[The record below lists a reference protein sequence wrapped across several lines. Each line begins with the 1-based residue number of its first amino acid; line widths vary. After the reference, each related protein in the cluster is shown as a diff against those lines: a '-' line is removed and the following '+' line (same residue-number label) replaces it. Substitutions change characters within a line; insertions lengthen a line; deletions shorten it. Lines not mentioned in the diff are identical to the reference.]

1 VRPFFDPRQNCA
13 ACLFMR
19 NNRMVKELSSAGG
32 LDFTP
37 GEPPEHI
44 NFP

>member
-19 NNRMVKELSSAGG
+19 NNRMVKELSSGAQG
-32 LDFTP
+32 DFTP
-37 GEPPEHI
+37 AETPDHI

>member
-1 VRPFFDPRQNCA
+1 
-13 ACLFMR
+13 MR
-19 NNRMVKELSSAGG
+19 NNRMVKDLSSAGG
-32 LDFTP
+32 LEFTP